1 MHAAY
6 ATAWL
11 LGDDEPDD
19 PPAPDPAA
27 EEVDDGVLEELL
39 ELRFATPGLGELPPH
54 AATSS
59 GRATMA
65 AASLRAGGLAI
76 TRIAFMSMS
85 SPWRGV
91 DGAVQGLCTNR
102 PVSAR

>member
-11 LGDDEPDD
+11 PGDAEPAE
-19 PPAPDPAA
+19 PPALDPAA

-39 ELRFATPGLGELPPH
+39 ELRFATPGLGELPPQP
-54 AATSS
+54 AASS

-76 TRIAFMSMS
+76 TRMAFMSMS
-85 SPWRGV
+85 SP
-91 DGAVQGLCTNR
+91 
-102 PVSAR
+102 